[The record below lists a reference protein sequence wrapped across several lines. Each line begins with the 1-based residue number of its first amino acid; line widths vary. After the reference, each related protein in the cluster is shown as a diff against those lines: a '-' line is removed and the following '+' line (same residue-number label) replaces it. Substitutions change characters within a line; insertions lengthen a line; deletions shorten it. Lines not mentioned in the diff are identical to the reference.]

1 MGCGELEA
9 GRCIALVE
17 SILIED
23 LKVLDRSFE
32 RCFID
37 SLVF

>member
-9 GRCIALVE
+9 GRCVALVE

-23 LKVLDRSFE
+23 LKVSDLK
-32 RCFID
+32 
-37 SLVF
+37 L

>member
-9 GRCIALVE
+9 GRCVALVE

-23 LKVLDRSFE
+23 LKVSDLKPWRT
-32 RCFID
+32 
-37 SLVF
+37 

>member
-9 GRCIALVE
+9 GRCVALVE

-23 LKVLDRSFE
+23 LKVSDLKP
-32 RCFID
+32 
-37 SLVF
+37 